1 MTSEARPETQILLAC
16 DEPGLEK
23 FVAPYLEGGGLR
35 VRCLGGKSKVLRSA
49 SGMTPTVVILDIAPG
64 ERRAFELLTEILA
77 RTRAAVV
84 LVGRREA
91 QPDLVAGLEVG
102 ADDAVAGL
110 PGGDGECLRE
120 LQVRLLRIL
129 RRGTPRPGGNG
140 KRSGEEPGSLHF
152 AGWRL
157 DLSKRRLISPS
168 QSEILLTTGEF
179 NLLAILSRHAGAP
192 LSREELM
199 RLTRERDHDPGD
211 RTIDIQITRLRRK
224 IETNSRHPDIIKT
237 VRGQG
242 YLFAPAVN
250 PN

>member
-1 MTSEARPETQILLAC
+1 MTPEAYPETQILIAC

-23 FVAPYLEGGGLR
+23 FVAPYLAGGGLR
-35 VRCLGGKSKVLRSA
+35 VRCLGGKSKVLRFA
-49 SGMTPTVVILDIAPG
+49 SGMRPTIVILDIAPG
-64 ERRAFELLTEILA
+64 ERRALEILTEILA

-84 LVGRREA
+84 LVGRWEA
-91 QPDLVAGLEVG
+91 QAELVTGLEVG

-110 PGGDGECLRE
+110 PGGSGERLRE
-120 LQVRLLRIL
+120 LRVRLLRIL
-129 RRGTPRPGGNG
+129 RRFTPRPGGNG
-140 KRSGEEPGSLHF
+140 KWSGEEAGSLHF

-157 DLSKRRLISPS
+157 DLSERRLISPS
-168 QSEILLTTGEF
+168 QSEVLLTTGEF
-179 NLLAILSRHAGAP
+179 KLLAILSRHAGAP

-199 RLTRERDHDPGD
+199 RLTRERDHDPRD
-211 RTIDIQITRLRRK
+211 RTIDVQITRLRRK
-224 IETNSRHPDIIKT
+224 IETNSRHPHIIKT